1 MQTKQQHSWF
11 IAILLAGT
19 FTMSISQSS
28 LSTAYPTLMRYF
40 NLPAATIQWL
50 TTGFMLVMCVMMPVS
65 PWLLKNIPFKRLFLG
80 VLLIFD
86 LGTLIILLAPNFA
99 LMLTGRV
106 LEAIAVGILFPSYQ
120 SVMLTITPEAKRGGT
135 MGLAGLVMGSA
146 LAVGPIISG
155 IVLRFTT
162 WQGLFVVFLVVIT
175 AVFIASLFTIKSV
188 MTLAPSSI
196 DFISIICS
204 IGIIGVL
211 YVVNQIGQAGV
222 DWGFNWALLG
232 LSIVALFIF
241 VRRQFQLSRPLLE
254 LHVLKTFNYD
264 LAVLLTAIS
273 YIALIVVT
281 IIFPLYYQKVLGVS
295 PFVSG
300 LALVPGAVVL
310 SILNPLTGKLADR
323 FGFRKV
329 MLTGML
335 LICSGWLI
343 LTIFAAHMNLGLMM
357 VLAALIEGG
366 NAFVMMPAVTLGAN
380 ALPDQLITHGTAVI
394 TTVRQ
399 ILGSTGVAVATLV
412 LANVTAGMQHRGFNT
427 SQAQLG
433 GYRAVFF
440 TFLVVELCGLGLALM
455 LKDTKKIRA

>member
-1 MQTKQQHSWF
+1 MQTKQTQRFWF

-28 LSTAYPTLMRYF
+28 LSTAYPTLMQYF

-65 PWLLKNIPFKRLFLG
+65 PWLLKNIPFKHLFLG
-80 VLLIFD
+80 VLVIFD
-86 LGTLIILLAPNFA
+86 LGTLIILLAPNFG

-106 LEAIAVGILFPSYQ
+106 LEAMAVGVLFPAYQ
-120 SVMLTITPEAKRGGT
+120 AVMLTITPETKRGST

-162 WQGLFVVFLVVIT
+162 WQGLFIVFLVIIT
-175 AVFIASLFTIKSV
+175 LVLIASLFTIKSV
-188 MTLAPSSI
+188 MTLAPSSV
-196 DFISIICS
+196 DFISIVCS
-204 IGIIGVL
+204 VGIIGVL
-211 YVVNQIGQAGV
+211 YVVNQIGQSGNWA
-222 DWGFNWALLG
+222 FNWVLLLVSLAALY
-232 LSIVALFIF
+232 IF
-241 VRRQFQLSRPLLE
+241 VRRQFKLSQPLLE
-254 LHVLKTFNYD
+254 LRVLKTFNYD

-295 PFVSG
+295 PFISG
-300 LALVPGAVVL
+300 MALVPGAVVL

-323 FGFRKV
+323 FGFKKV
-329 MLTGML
+329 MLAGML
-335 LICSGWLI
+335 LICLGWLI
-343 LTIFAAHMNLGLMM
+343 LTLFAAHMNLVLMM
-357 VLAALIEGG
+357 ILAALIEGG

-380 ALPDQLITHGTAVI
+380 ALPDSLIAHGTAVI

-399 ILGSTGVAVATLV
+399 VLGSTGVAVATLI
-412 LANVTAGMQHRGFNT
+412 LANATQALQRRGVTLN
-427 SQAQLG
+427 QAQLG
-433 GYRAVFF
+433 GYRAVFL
-440 TFLVVELCGLGLALM
+440 TFLIVELCGLVLAFM
-455 LKDTKKIRA
+455 LKDTKKA